1 MEEFT
6 EVKKILLIEDSKGDA
21 RLLEES
27 LAEVPGA
34 SFKVI
39 WAVRLEQGLR
49 YLADEE
55 INLILLDLGL
65 PDSDGFETFKKIHGA
80 SPDVPII
87 VMTGLNDEKLALE
100 AVRDGAQ
107 DYLVKGQVDGNLL
120 IRAMRYAI
128 ERKKLEIEREKIIE
142 KLQDALAKIKTLSG
156 LLPICSFCKKI
167 RDDKGY
173 WNQIEVYV
181 RQHSDASFSHSIC
194 PECAKKHYPNLYK
207 ELKEEVKKDEPQKQG
222 LEK

>member
-1 MEEFT
+1 MDDYFNT
-6 EVKKILLIEDSKGDA
+6 KKILLIEDNRGDA
-21 RLLEES
+21 RLLEEMLREVQGVKFKLIWVDRLDRG
-27 LAEVPGA
+27 LAN
-34 SFKVI
+34 
-39 WAVRLEQGLR
+39 LE
-49 YLADEE
+49 EE
-55 INLILLDLGL
+55 DIELVLLDLGL
-65 PDSDGFETFKKIHGA
+65 PDSQGFETFRKIHA
-80 SPDVPII
+80 RIPELPII

-100 AVRDGAQ
+100 AVREGAQ

-120 IRAMRYAI
+120 ARAIRYAM

-142 KLQDALAKIKTLSG
+142 KLQDALTKLKTLSG

-181 RQHSDASFSHSIC
+181 REHSDANFSHSIC

-207 ELKEEVKKDEPQKQG
+207 ELREG
-222 LEK
+222 